1 LHLQGLD
8 TLKRDLTA
16 SAKLLEALTPGFVA
30 GDYRAAPIKETCGLD
45 EAVEAYLEVAAGSA
59 GRVVLAAGL
68 AGTAM
73 AMKKL
78 WARGNTPCF
87 PILR

>member
-30 GDYRAAPIKETCGLD
+30 GD
-45 EAVEAYLEVAAGSA
+45 
-59 GRVVLAAGL
+59 
-68 AGTAM
+68 
-73 AMKKL
+73 
-78 WARGNTPCF
+78 
-87 PILR
+87 